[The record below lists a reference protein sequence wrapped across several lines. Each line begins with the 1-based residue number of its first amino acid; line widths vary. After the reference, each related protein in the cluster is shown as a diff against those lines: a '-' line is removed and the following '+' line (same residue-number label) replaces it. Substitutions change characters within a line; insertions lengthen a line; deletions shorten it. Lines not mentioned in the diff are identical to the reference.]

1 MIDLGV
7 PDTLDHGLMQ
17 WEDAH
22 RHIVAGD
29 PAILAAIQRKK
40 PKILQIQCG
49 VITITGFVR
58 PAVDQTNRGP
68 DPVSRG

>member
-7 PDTLDHGLMQ
+7 PDTPDHGLMQ

-29 PAILAAIQRKK
+29 PAILAAIQR
-40 PKILQIQCG
+40 
-49 VITITGFVR
+49 R
-58 PAVDQTNRGP
+58 NRKFFGSN
-68 DPVSRG
+68 VA